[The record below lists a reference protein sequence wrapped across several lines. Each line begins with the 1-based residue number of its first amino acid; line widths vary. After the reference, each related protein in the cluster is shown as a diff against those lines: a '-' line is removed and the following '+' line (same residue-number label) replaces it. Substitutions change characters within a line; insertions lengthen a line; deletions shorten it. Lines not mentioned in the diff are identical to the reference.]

1 LQHSHTNKL
10 FNIFQSL
17 ARTIEKQGLGD
28 QPEGKSSNKDT
39 NIISSAVCEQQ
50 LLKVLSSEMDLA
62 DISVF

>member
-17 ARTIEKQGLGD
+17 ARTIEKQGD
-28 QPEGKSSNKDT
+28 QPEGKSSKKDT